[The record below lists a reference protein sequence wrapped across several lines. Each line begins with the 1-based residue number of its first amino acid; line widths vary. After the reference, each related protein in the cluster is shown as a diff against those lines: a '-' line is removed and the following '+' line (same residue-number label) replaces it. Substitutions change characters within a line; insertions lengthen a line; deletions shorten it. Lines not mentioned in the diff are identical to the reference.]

1 MDVDSDVEKLK
12 SLQLSS
18 LDEEEDEDES
28 QNAEIEGEI
37 SDDEE
42 DQIPMSIG
50 FPEKPK
56 NPWSL
61 RRQYFPSKAG
71 SYPAWLDPINLPSGK
86 SSLCDFCSEPLQ
98 FLLQVYAPLDDES
111 TFHRTL
117 FVFMCPSMVCLL
129 RDQHEQWKRHPETQL
144 RSVKVFRCQLP
155 RVNSFY
161 SSDAPSEDG
170 SHHPLTSGAMLC
182 NWCGT
187 WKGNKICSS
196 CKRTR
201 YCSVKHQAAHW
212 LSGKSSHKD
221 LCRQLEISGTE
232 SEFAASNSLW
242 PEYEITNEDECDL
255 DEEMSN
261 DNQPS
266 SSLITR
272 RLTDNTYK
280 SWMTYFEGSA
290 DKRSWASFQERI
302 SRSPDQVLRY
312 SSSAQAKPLWPVFSG
327 RPSKVDIPKCQNC
340 GGTRAF
346 EIQILPQLL
355 HFFNV
360 KNDQDSLDWATIV
373 IYTCEA
379 SCGGGTS
386 YKEEFAW
393 VQLTTQSI

>member
-1 MDVDSDVEKLK
+1 MM
-12 SLQLSS
+12 SL
-18 LDEEEDEDES
+18 
-28 QNAEIEGEI
+28 
-37 SDDEE
+37 
-42 DQIPMSIG
+42 G

-71 SYPAWLDPINLPSGK
+71 GSPAWLDPINLPSGK
-86 SSLCDFCSEPLQ
+86 WSVCDFCGEPLQ

-117 FVFMCPSMVCLL
+117 FVFMCPSMACLL
-129 RDQHEQWKRHPETQL
+129 RWKRHPETQL
-144 RSVKVFRCQLP
+144 QSVKVFRCQLP

-170 SHHPLTSGAMLC
+170 SQQPLTSVAMLC

-187 WKGNKICSS
+187 WKGDKICSS

-201 YCSVKHQAAHW
+201 YCSGKHQEAHW
-212 LSGKSSHKD
+212 RFGKSSHKD
-221 LCRQLEISGTE
+221 LCRQLETCGTE

-242 PEYEITNEDECDL
+242 PVYEITNEDECDL

-272 RLTDNTYK
+272 RLTDDTYN
-280 SWMTYFEGSA
+280 EGPA
-290 DKRSWASFQERI
+290 DKRSWASFEERI

-346 EIQILPQLL
+346 EFQILPQLL
-355 HFFNV
+355 YFFNV
-360 KNDQDSLDWATIV
+360 KNDQDSLDWATIAV
-373 IYTCEA
+373 YTCEA
-379 SCGGGTS
+379 SCEGGGTS
-386 YKEEFAW
+386 YKDEFAW
-393 VQLTTQSI
+393 VQLTHQ